1 MLLSLSNEHKEHLQ
15 LLINQ
20 PERVILDFCKL
31 AGEFLQNGINQKKYL
46 TAAQKLD
53 VGIDTIQNCI
63 FGIINLLLLGCKN
76 EVGYNFFKHLF
87 IQVQI
92 FPSNVVPKT
101 RLSEQDFR
109 DSILSLGFTEEIQAV
124 LSKFYQAKQHEI
136 KELSR
141 YKINEPHYHD
151 LQWRFEVQLSSR
163 CLRNQIT
170 PLITMDLILKT
181 QSDDS
186 QQITHNLLQTDPTNL
201 VHLCNEL
208 ENALVES
215 KSLHSRKI
223 QRALSN
229 LQQ

>member
-76 EVGYNFFKHLF
+76 E
-87 IQVQI
+87 
-92 FPSNVVPKT
+92 
-101 RLSEQDFR
+101 LSEQDFR